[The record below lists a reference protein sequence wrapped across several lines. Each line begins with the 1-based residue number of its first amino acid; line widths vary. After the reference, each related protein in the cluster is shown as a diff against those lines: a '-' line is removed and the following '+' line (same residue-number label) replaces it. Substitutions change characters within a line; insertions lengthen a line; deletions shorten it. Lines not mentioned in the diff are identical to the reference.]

1 MAKKQRRRAR
11 RSRSAPT
18 TLSLE
23 AKESKAQE
31 DLSRARYREAIAGFK
46 ELMKL
51 EPRPA
56 WRAGL
61 ADAYAGRAHE
71 LATKGMLKEAL
82 VMWENRA
89 GLGEGIA
96 FDPDHAALLLQMDRV
111 EPVLALFT
119 GKDAMPPADLERLR
133 PHLAARFLAGDD
145 RLGERLPADE
155 PVVVHAQIA
164 RTALDAYCAGDDARL
179 QAALTAIP
187 FRSPYRDWVQILK
200 ALQRLPASPEEA
212 AGLLARVSEDSP
224 FRNLRRAAQLAL
236 LPETAF
242 LAAIPS
248 AGRKAVRFACA
259 LRGWSE
265 ARIGLW
271 EDLNRLGSSPP
282 PQTLLQFMQRHRE
295 ALGADWVRRRCL
307 SLLVEGFPSSLKR
320 LRAIG
325 ASPASA
331 EESHLIA
338 AWSAEHG
345 GDPWDQQQRW
355 QTYARHLMRERAP
368 HGMDEGNRRLRIA
381 LALRRCEQ
389 TNRILS
395 RHAPSADPEDLD
407 RLVAGQLEQ
416 SLSWDPDDRD
426 TYLRLIGYYRRGKR
440 LKDARRLL
448 DQASERWPG
457 DMQVLGVALDAALDA
472 GAFKKAAGLAREILA
487 LDPINSGVRERLVEA
502 HLSHARKQVIKGRPD
517 LARKELAHAEE
528 WARSGNMRDHV
539 DLASGLLALVENPK
553 TGASVLRA
561 IADRL
566 GGGLAAHLALALA
579 GEAHKFSPE
588 ELFKTVGLGKPPVP
602 VREDLLAT
610 LSRLRTHLDGGGKM
624 SRELDAYLSK
634 PLSDAPWKGLNQGET
649 EAACETLRRCGL
661 HRVRRR
667 VARAALKRWKG
678 APVFALHAFEAKYPR
693 GYGTCSHTDLFRL
706 EEAMNRAHEEGDT
719 RTALRIEEILAS
731 LGPFATG
738 PLPYGPPPV
747 PGTDPFR
754 PEAGALAL
762 LMEIQ
767 GLDKTLDLLGIPP
780 DIKRELKTME
790 RQVGKEAVAQMLV
803 SLLAMFDGINE
814 PDAAPPI
821 PRPPRRKA
829 AVSKGGDPAG
839 WSSEDD
845 DEDDEF
851 PDQPD
856 LF

>member
-1 MAKKQRRRAR
+1 MAKKQRRRTR

-18 TLSLE
+18 TLSPE

-46 ELMKL
+46 ELLKL

-119 GKDAMPPADLERLR
+119 GKNAMPPADLERLR
-133 PHLAARFLAGDD
+133 PHLAARFLADDD

-164 RTALDAYCAGDDARL
+164 RTALGAYCAGDDARL

-212 AGLLARVSEDSP
+212 AGLLARVGEDSP

-236 LPETAF
+236 LPATAF

-355 QTYARHLMRERAP
+355 QTYARHLMRDRAP
-368 HGMDEGNRRLRIA
+368 HGRDEGNRRLRIA

-389 TNRILS
+389 TNGILS
-395 RHAPSADPEDLD
+395 RHAPSEDPEDLD
-407 RLVAGQLEQ
+407 RLVADQLEE
-416 SLSWDPDDRD
+416 SLVWDPDDRD

-440 LKDARRLL
+440 LKDVRRLL
-448 DQASERWPG
+448 DQAFERWPR
-457 DMQVLGVALDAALDA
+457 DMQVLGAALDAALDA
-472 GAFKKAAGLAREILA
+472 GSFKKAAGLAREMLA

-502 HLSHARKQVIKGRPD
+502 HLNHARKQAIQGRPD
-517 LARKELAHAEE
+517 LARKELARAEE
-528 WARSGNMRDHV
+528 WARSEHV
-539 DLASGLLALVENPK
+539 HDRIDLASGLLALVENPE
-553 TGASVLRA
+553 TGASVLRG

-566 GGGLAAHLALALA
+566 GGGLAARLALALA
-579 GEAHKFSPE
+579 GEAHKLSPGD
-588 ELFKTVGLGKPPVP
+588 LFKAVGLGKPPAP
-602 VREDLLAT
+602 VRDDLLAT
-610 LSRLRTHLDGGGKM
+610 LSRLRTHLDGGGKI
-624 SRELDAYLSK
+624 SRELNTYLAK
-634 PLSDAPWKGLNQGET
+634 PLSAAAWTGLTQGET
-649 EAACETLRRCGL
+649 EAACDTLRRCGL
-661 HRVRRR
+661 NQVRRR
-667 VARAALKRWKG
+667 VARAGLKRWKG
-678 APVFALHAFEAKYPR
+678 APVFELHAFEAKYPR
-693 GYGTCSHTDLFRL
+693 GYGACSHNDLFRL
-706 EEAMNRAHEEGDT
+706 EEAMDRAREEGDA
-719 RTALRIEEILAS
+719 RIALRIEEILAS
-731 LGPFATG
+731 LGPFAIG
-738 PLPYGPPPV
+738 PAPYGPPPL
-747 PGTDPFR
+747 PATDPFI
-754 PEAGALAL
+754 PDAEMLAALIEL
-762 LMEIQ
+762 Q
-767 GLDKTLDLLGIPP
+767 GLNKALDLLGVPP
-780 DIKRELKTME
+780 DMKRDLKAME
-790 RQVGKEAVAQMLV
+790 RRLGIEAVAQILV
-803 SLLAMFDGINE
+803 SSLETTDGITE
-814 PDAAPPI
+814 PDTAPPI
-821 PRPPRRKA
+821 PRPPRRRA
-829 AVSKGGDPAG
+829 AVLKGGRPA
-839 WSSEDD
+839 SRPADD
-845 DEDDEF
+845 HDQDDEF
-851 PDQPD
+851 PDQMD